1 MHAQWLFTTQHKH
14 RFAHKNGLNHEQKTS
29 YTNVSAKDL
38 RVSILF
44 LWLISECSSIFYFDT
59 CSHYTVFSIQIFIV
73 SDRLFAS
80 STLRNVLKLNE
91 PIKWIVTDDLL
102 PQTWNEK
109 VSLIGWGG
117 FMFSSISNY
126 NKIATNLSSKTTID
140 NNCYQDYFCH
150 WLPPVNIS

>member
-1 MHAQWLFTTQHKH
+1 MNKKH
-14 RFAHKNGLNHEQKTS
+14 HILMFLPRIYESAYCFCGWYLN
-29 YTNVSAKDL
+29 AAPF
-38 RVSILF
+38 SILTHAHTT
-44 LWLISECSSIFYFDT
+44 L
-59 CSHYTVFSIQIFIV
+59 FSIQIFIV